1 MKPFTVL
8 SHNVFWF
15 QGVPFLTDTPPAP
28 DVEVLKR
35 LCAIYQARNP
45 DVICLQEIQ
54 SRETFE
60 QVSRNLGMTGCY
72 CPGSALPQ
80 YGGAVFWR
88 ADSGREVRN
97 SREAAVKT
105 QRMWQMVEVH
115 GGVGRVQICNIHLP
129 SERQLGPV
137 QSAAQRKAELEDS
150 IRNGRAG
157 PDLIV
162 GDFNEQPAGP
172 VAECLEQSGYLDAAV
187 VSDQAGF
194 PTTIGGA
201 RGDYIWI
208 SRKMGGDCMLTHGVA
223 RKQEPACQEIGK
235 TYLSDHLP
243 LWLTQERR
251 K

>member
-28 DVEVLKR
+28 DAEVLKR
-35 LCAIYQARNP
+35 LCAIYQARDP

-54 SRETFE
+54 NWETFE
-60 QVSRNLGMTGCY
+60 QVAGNLGMSGCY

-97 SREAAVKT
+97 SQAAAIKT

-115 GGVGRVQICNIHLP
+115 GGVGRVQVCNLHLP
-129 SERQLGPV
+129 SERQLGPAR
-137 QSAAQRKAELEDS
+137 SAAQRKAELEDA
-150 IRNGRAG
+150 IRNGREG

-162 GDFNEQPAGP
+162 GDFNEQPAGAI
-172 VAECLEQSGYLDAAV
+172 AECLEQNGYLDAAV
-187 VSDQAGF
+187 VPDQAGL
-194 PTTIGGA
+194 PTTLGGG

-208 SRKMGGDCMLTHGVA
+208 SRKMRGGCTLTHGVA
-223 RKQEPACQEIGK
+223 RKQELACQEAGK

-243 LWLTQERR
+243 LWLTLERR
-251 K
+251 

>member
-15 QGVPFLTDTPPAP
+15 QGVPFPSDKPPAP
-28 DVEVLKR
+28 DVEVLTR
-35 LCAIYQARNP
+35 LCAFYQARDP

-54 SRETFE
+54 NRETFE
-60 QVSRNLGMTGCY
+60 QVAGNLGMSGCY

-88 ADSGREVRN
+88 ADSGREVCN
-97 SREAAVKT
+97 SRNAALKT
-105 QRMWQMVEVH
+105 QRMWQIVEVQ

-137 QSAAQRKAELEDS
+137 QSAAQRKAEIEDA
-150 IRNGRAG
+150 IRNGGRDG
-157 PDLIV
+157 PALIV

-172 VAECLEQSGYLDAAV
+172 VSECLERNGYLDAAL
-187 VSDQAGF
+187 VSDQANL
-194 PTTIGGA
+194 PTTLGGG

-208 SRKMGGDCMLTHGVA
+208 SRKMGGACMLTHGVA
-223 RKQEPACQEIGK
+223 RKQALACQETGK

-243 LWLTQERR
+243 LWITLERR
-251 K
+251 